1 MPIEARQAEFALLQ
15 QKAYAALEDIIP
27 SSKTSHFLM
36 RLSIYPAFFKY
47 VSWVIF
53 ESHNLFVRQVIW
65 NRPGD
70 FYRFFDPMEGLRKG
84 WHTTPTLS
92 VAEKKIDESVF
103 YPLFNQAHQILVP
116 KTERSMAIDGE
127 AWYLHVPSSF
137 ENRILDWNAVGCKT
151 ESNWQPLTE
160 WAKKLHE
167 FFLAVFNLH

>member
-15 QKAYAALEDIIP
+15 QQAYAALKDIIP
-27 SSKTSHFLM
+27 SSEASHFLM

-65 NRPGD
+65 DRPGD
-70 FYRFFDPMEGLRKG
+70 FHRFFDPMEGLRKG

-92 VAEKKIDESVF
+92 IAEANIEKSVF
-103 YPLFNQAHQILVP
+103 YPLFDQRLQIPLP

-127 AWYLHVPSSF
+127 AWYLHVPGSF
-137 ENRILDWNAVGCKT
+137 ENHILAWNAVGREKDDR
-151 ESNWQPLTE
+151 QLLIE
-160 WAKKLHE
+160 WAEKLHE